1 MAGDPSKSVKPRD
14 LAQSVP
20 MLVTRPVRSEVDAPL
35 ARPPKLDVRARP
47 GGTPLRDTSRL
58 TREIQPMPDE
68 IRNALAARSLLT
80 AYQQRPAYQ
89 QNDYLAWIARARRP
103 ETRQKRLNQMLDELT
118 KGGLY
123 MGMRHTPSA

>member
-1 MAGDPSKSVKPRD
+1 
-14 LAQSVP
+14 
-20 MLVTRPVRSEVDAPL
+20 
-35 ARPPKLDVRARP
+35 
-47 GGTPLRDTSRL
+47 
-58 TREIQPMPDE
+58 MPDE